1 MHISEMQQKIQKKS
15 SVFDIIA
22 LEFIAE
28 SYAYCGRN
36 TCHQQS
42 MCEETDLTFQIRV
55 KHTFSNSIYL
65 EFIRKK
71 HNSDALLLSLVFGT
85 R

>member
-1 MHISEMQQKIQKKS
+1 MNISETQRKIQEKS
-15 SVFDIIA
+15 SVFDIVPF
-22 LEFIAE
+22 EFVAE
-28 SYAYCGRN
+28 SYASCGRN

-71 HNSDALLLSLVFGT
+71 HNSGALVLSAVFGT